1 MGKFDHLNKLQV
13 QAELRRIEN
22 VPREFWGD
30 HVQELRDRLDEIAQQ
45 ESQTEVARDERKHAE
60 MIAAARRSRIAS
72 FLSVSAAV
80 VSAAAAAVSA
90 YYAVPRP
97 AVPTAPLAAA
107 TPAASPTPEMT
118 PVSITPSP
126 AATIAPV
133 PSSTSRTP

>member
-1 MGKFDHLNKLQV
+1 MGQFDHPNKLQV

-30 HVQELRDRLDEIAQQ
+30 NIQELRDRLDEIAHQ

-80 VSAAAAAVSA
+80 ISAAAAAVSA

-97 AVPTAPLAAA
+97 AVRTVPLAAA
-107 TPAASPTPEMT
+107 TQ
-118 PVSITPSP
+118 
-126 AATIAPV
+126 
-133 PSSTSRTP
+133 